1 MGTSS
6 SRSADTHVFKKEL
19 VILNNIVNNII
30 NEKNIFKNNNYNFL
44 SEDVCDKYQVVLE
57 EELTKYL
64 KLDVKSL
71 GQSLFIIPKD
81 DDNKLTKLNLNKK
94 QICEKISNHYIKI
107 LYIMSL
113 VKYVYNIEMDGDLSI
128 AGIIMR
134 NIRVLDDIMEI
145 NFCDLPHKNYTLQGT
160 SEAYKINFGKLE
172 GFKFFVDYFL
182 DKSEAQA
189 FIGVIRTILARNNKQ
204 KVESTICNYVAN
216 KQFKPADIK
225 VLEDLYLT
233 RFGNKL
239 TCSPVKKISKT
250 GGTFEESNSNL
261 NSKKNKSIQHNIS
274 LGVFI
279 SKDNPILS
287 KDLCFAPRKIF
298 IKTSTTE
305 GRQVLQLYNN
315 MKNNYNKNISK
326 IVNLLDTIVVAHKDN
341 TYSLKDIDKN
351 ALDSVLESVKINIK
365 SFYLQSI
372 IDYQNILDKA
382 KLIPSIEVS

>member
-1 MGTSS
+1 MGTTS

-19 VILNNIVNNII
+19 TILNSIVNNII
-30 NEKNIFKNNNYNFL
+30 NEKDVFNNNNYNFL
-44 SEDVCDKYQVVLE
+44 SEDVCDKYTVVLE

-64 KLDVKSL
+64 KLDIKSL

-81 DDNKLTKLNLNKK
+81 DDKLTKLKLNKK

-145 NFCDLPHKNYTLQGT
+145 NFCDLPHKNYELHGK

-189 FIGVIRTILARNNKQ
+189 FIGVIKTILARNNKH
-204 KVESTICNYVAN
+204 KVENTICNYVVN
-216 KQFKPADIK
+216 KQFKPEDIK
-225 VLEDLYLT
+225 FLEELYST

-239 TCSPVKKISKT
+239 TCSAFKNKKKT
-250 GGTFEESNSNL
+250 ADDESNSNS
-261 NSKKNKSIQHNIS
+261 NIKKQRSLQHNIS
-274 LGVFI
+274 LGIFI
-279 SKDNPILS
+279 NKDNPILS

-298 IKTSTTE
+298 IKTSTTD
-305 GRQVLQLYNN
+305 GKQVLQLYNN

-326 IVNLLDTIVVAHKDN
+326 IIQILDSIVVSHRDN

-351 ALDSVLESVKINIK
+351 VLDSVLESIKINIK